1 MITRSTAP
9 TGRDAMHDHAILP
22 LSGQDTSM
30 TCRRSYVPQLAH
42 AVCGSLGSRHCGQA
56 TRVGT
61 VVFHC
66 ERRCRVL
73 LRDFFRFGTATSAL
87 LAFFS

>member
-1 MITRSTAP
+1 M
-9 TGRDAMHDHAILP
+9 D
-22 LSGQDTSM
+22 QDTSM
-30 TCRRSYVPQLAH
+30 TWRRSYVPQLEH
-42 AVCGSLGSRHCGQA
+42 AVCGSFCSRHCGHA
-56 TRVGT
+56 IRVGA
-61 VVFHC
+61 VAFHC

>member
-1 MITRSTAP
+1 MGPPPGAFDQA
-9 TGRDAMHDHAILP
+9 G
-22 LSGQDTSM
+22 SM
-30 TCRRSYVPQLAH
+30 TGRRSYVPQAGH
-42 AVCGSLGSRHCGQA
+42 AVCGSFGSRHCGHS
-56 TRVGT
+56 TRVGA

-87 LAFFS
+87 LLFFSLVL